1 MTGTIF
7 IMKQTLFSTIFLSLF
22 LLLTACSGGGSSET
36 APKVCT
42 NGGTDYPTCTV
53 PMCENGAD
61 DYPTCTAPVCE
72 NGADDYPSCT
82 APVCENGGTDYPTC
96 TLPFCSI
103 SGVEHPN
110 CIDASL
116 PEFLQESD
124 FYNDTTAAIPVER
137 QITFSHTVLNDSS
150 SLQTVIDDL
159 ADLGGGI
166 ITIPADNWYLG
177 DIRLKSNVHLF
188 VDPDAVIIPQ
198 CATSQCPIF
207 MLGYTGGPH
216 ISNVSIRSTS
226 ATQKFTIDLSSL
238 DDDLYIA
245 GQEPPRVGP
254 FSVKHVDNF
263 LISGAYIIDKGTVH
277 ASVNLVPSKTDGIW
291 AGAANGVV
299 KDVTVINA
307 HGGYGAVQV
316 RVGENV
322 LFKNI
327 DSLGGGS
334 TLRIETDAVSASGGQ
349 APLEVSVI
357 ADIFG
362 YNIGCKNGNAAVMI
376 QPWGAT
382 NGRFDVQKI
391 TADSCGAAVRID
403 RAFVDWQTPSGQFN
417 NPNNLPVGSFDLNSR
432 ITDVNTIYGTNA
444 QVKQGTLPFIP
455 CELRHLWLEDVIPY
469 METFH
474 QGPSISPL
482 LYAASSTSIE
492 DSRFYD
498 VLVPSE
504 QELHDKSVGFP
515 SASKT
520 ISRDEEKIFS
530 CN

>member
-1 MTGTIF
+1 MKGPIF
-7 IMKQTLFSTIFLSLF
+7 IMKQTFFSTIFLSLF
-22 LLLTACSGGGSSET
+22 IFLTACSGGGSSKAE
-36 APKVCT
+36 PSVCT
-42 NGGTDYPTCTV
+42 NGGTDYPACFAPV
-53 PMCENGAD
+53 CDNGGTN
-61 DYPTCTAPVCE
+61 YPTCTAPVCE

-82 APVCENGGTDYPTC
+82 AQVCENGADDYPTC

-124 FYNDTTAAIPVER
+124 FYNDTSAAIPVER

-159 ADLGGGI
+159 TDLGGGI
-166 ITIPADNWYLG
+166 ITIPAGNWYLG

-188 VDPDAVIIPQ
+188 IEPDAVIIPQ

-207 MLGYTGGPH
+207 MLGYTGAPL

-226 ATQKFTIDLSSL
+226 ITEKFTIDLSSL
-238 DDDLYIA
+238 NDDLYSP
-245 GQEPPRVGP
+245 ELDPPRVGP

-263 LISGAYIIDKGTVH
+263 MISNAYIIDKGTIH
-277 ASVNLVPSKTDGIW
+277 ASVNLVPRRTNGIW
-291 AGAANGVV
+291 AGASNGVV

-316 RVGENV
+316 RVGEHV

-327 DSLGGGS
+327 VSLGGGS

-357 ADIFG
+357 AEIFG
-362 YNIGCKNGNAAVMI
+362 YNIGCKNGNSAVMI

-403 RAFVDWQTPSGQFN
+403 RAFVDWQIPSGQFN
-417 NPNNLPVGSFDLNSR
+417 NPNNLPVGSFDPNSR

-455 CELRHLWLEDVIPY
+455 CELRHLWLDDVIPY

-520 ISRDEEKIFS
+520 ISRDDEKIFS